1 MAIKVSEVSGKK
13 VYEVYVNGFD
23 LRGRRI
29 QFRRRGIESL
39 RKAQDIQF
47 ECERKL
53 ANLREEG
60 MPYTWKERFDEALS
74 RMKLELKNSTL
85 HSYSVFLGRWVNPLW
100 SDRELKTLT
109 REDVFSVVYSEDNRE
124 ALTPHSRKT
133 LLKCIKRVFQ
143 LAMEEGLIHRNPAV
157 GVKVSVPEADQ
168 KVLTNEEVKIFLRE
182 AKATNHR
189 FYPMWAM
196 ALFTGMRSGELF
208 ALLWTDIDFDT
219 RMISVKRQW
228 TSKDGTTSTKTRR
241 SRLVPISDELLT
253 FLKEQKL
260 KSQGEYVLPRSQEW
274 ENGEQAL
281 VTREFCQAIG
291 VTPVKF
297 HDLRATFITN
307 LLARG
312 ESLARVMAMVGHSQI
327 KTTNVYLRLAGVDV
341 KGGTDKLGYEI
352 PTIQTASVLQL
363 VR

>member
-1 MAIKVSEVSGKK
+1 MAIKVSEVNGKK

-39 RKAQDIQF
+39 RKAEDIQF

-53 ANLREEG
+53 ANLRDEG
-60 MPYTWKERFDEALS
+60 TPYTWKEWFDEALS

-85 HSYSVFLGRWVNPLW
+85 HSYNVFLGKWVNPLW
-100 SDRELKTLT
+100 NDRELKTLT
-109 REDVFSVVYSEDNRE
+109 REDVFSVVYSEENRE
-124 ALTPHSRKT
+124 VLTPHSRKT

-143 LAMEEGLIHRNPAV
+143 MAMEEGLIHRNPAV

-208 ALLWTDIDFDT
+208 ALLWTDIDFDA

-228 TSKDGTTSTKTRR
+228 TSKDGVTSTKTRR
-241 SRLVPISDELLT
+241 SRLVPISDELLA

-260 KSQGEYVLPRSQEW
+260 KSQGEHVLPRSQEW